1 MHLVI
6 KVPVVLQELQVHQVW
21 WVLLELLVQEVE
33 LVRLALLDGLD
44 SKEQQVLLE
53 LLDPLVFRALWVQLV
68 HLAQ

>member
-1 MHLVI
+1 VHLVI

-33 LVRLALLDGLD
+33 LVRLALLDGQD